1 MAFSGK
7 PYGMNPSTGLME
19 PLSNIS
25 GLSNLYFVRVAT
37 TASLNGTYDSGAK
50 TLTNA
55 GANAAISIDGVTL
68 SVADKVLVKD
78 QSTGSQNGLYTV
90 TTVGDGAIAWV
101 LTRSID
107 MDTSTEAEERD
118 NFWAT
123 EGSANAGN
131 GFTLTTPGTVTL
143 DTTSLTFSRTLGSG
157 ASGQAAHAALTDI
170 ADVGVVSAA
179 DKFHY
184 STNVGVW
191 TEGTVTAAARS
202 ILDDTT
208 VAAIKTTLG
217 ITADGGGEI
226 INTWSEFTYD
236 ADTDGRANGAGWTE
250 TGATHGTGTTDG
262 ITHHLMSST
271 SGVVSTI
278 SRTLPI
284 TSSSSWEVQVELNA
298 ISQSIQSSILIYDGT
313 RRIWIYPTS
322 IGASDSNAGAFNT
335 DINNAS
341 SFITLT
347 IQKLGGAAGV
357 VRVWIGPQYLGRKLY
372 TAFSASGNAA
382 SIAIGK
388 NTTTGSSEAHIRKAK
403 FNIITTDNWNSS
415 PALLFPNT
423 IFGR

>member
-37 TASLNGTYDSGAK
+37 TASLNGTYSSGAK

-68 SVADKVLVKD
+68 SVADKILVKD

-90 TTVGDGAIAWV
+90 TTVGDGATAWV
-101 LTRSID
+101 LTRSTD
-107 MDTSTEAEERD
+107 MDTSTEVEERD

-123 EGSANAGN
+123 EGSTNAGN

-157 ASGQAAHAALTDI
+157 ASGQAAHAALTDV

-184 STNVGVW
+184 STGVGVW
-191 TEGTVTAAARS
+191 AEGTVTAAARS

-226 INTWSEFTYD
+226 VDTWSEFAYD
-236 ADTDGRANGAGWTE
+236 ANTDGRANGVGWTE
-250 TGATHGTGTTDG
+250 TGATHGTGITDG

-278 SRTLPI
+278 SRSLSI
-284 TSSSSWEVQVELNA
+284 TSSSSWEAQVELNA
-298 ISQSIQSSILIYDGT
+298 ISPSIQSSVLIYDGT
-313 RRIWIYPTS
+313 RRIWIYPTNN
-322 IGASDSNAGAFNT
+322 GASDSSAGAFNT

-341 SFITLT
+341 SFVTLT

-357 VRVWIGPQYLGRKLY
+357 IKVWIGPQYLGRKLY
-372 TAFSASGNAA
+372 TSFALSGNSA

-403 FNIITTDNWNSS
+403 FNIITADNWNSS
-415 PALLFPNT
+415 PAILFPNT